1 MGQKTMHIRQRI
13 ATSKVIKLDSSNRLS
28 ELTYIISKR
37 YNINNYFK
45 KN

>member
-13 ATSKVIKLDSSNRLS
+13 AISKVIKLDSSNRLS

-37 YNINNYFK
+37 YNINNYLK